1 MRTNS
6 LANYQLGFIMKFI
19 YSSCALWTI
28 FSSITTPPQIQPATW
43 SVLKAAGIARK
54 VTKRGSRGGINLQ
67 RKITVV
73 HGNGKYIYF
82 RSYNNYVFPGVM
94 IVLFLQKY

>member
-1 MRTNS
+1 
-6 LANYQLGFIMKFI
+6 MKFI
-19 YSSCALWTI
+19 YSSGALWTI
-28 FSSITTPPQIQPATW
+28 FSAITTLPRLQPTTW
-43 SVLKAAGIARK
+43 NVLKAAGIARK
-54 VTKRGSRGGINLQ
+54 VTKQGSRGGINLQ

-82 RSYNNYVFPGVM
+82 GSYNNYVFPRVM